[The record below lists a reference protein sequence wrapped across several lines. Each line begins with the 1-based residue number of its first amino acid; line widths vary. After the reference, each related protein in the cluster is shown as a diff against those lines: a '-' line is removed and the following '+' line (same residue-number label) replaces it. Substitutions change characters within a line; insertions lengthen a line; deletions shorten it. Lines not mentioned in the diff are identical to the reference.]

1 MPSGKKERNEIWR
14 ECVLTYACPLL
25 KLYESYATM
34 LSSWWTMVLVAVKDE
49 GTASVAESRTTS
61 VSARCFIAAG

>member
-14 ECVLTYACPLL
+14 GCVLTYACPLL

-34 LSSWWTMVLVAVKDE
+34 LSSWWTMALVAVKDE
-49 GTASVAESRTTS
+49 STASVAESRTTS